1 MKKVLM
7 IISTILLILLVSCKE
22 EETNIVFKDKYE
34 VGDVVEVDNIIYTY
48 TNLSELGPFSFNN
61 ETPDS
66 CYRYYY
72 TDMSDTSQ
80 KEITGYDS
88 EEFDIRKYDN
98 IYLTSEAYYFDTY
111 KNGYSL
117 IADPNDV
124 ATTGFLVTGHNE
136 DIREDVLIP
145 GNLGEHNVI
154 GIGMNAF
161 NGSNIKSIECDFSS
175 DLTTLI
181 HPYAISNCS
190 NLEYVAFNHF
200 ETICLSMA
208 ISDCPKL
215 KEIYGLNAYF
225 DCTLYNLESLETL
238 NCLNHSDGNYDK
250 ARYLVDGNYVNYPY
264 NFSKFLVGQR
274 KSAFY
279 LCPNIKNVDMNGYV
293 NSSECFWIGNVLYYY
308 YEKPNY
314 DDYRADFHPIYI
326 RNEASDFPIF
336 LSVNN
341 YKNLLT
347 RGFSVAGDLNKELF
361 YLPCINNGYDTVFNI
376 YPLVDNKDDIEIIND
391 KLTLT
396 LKHSSYDYEI
406 FSNDSY
412 KLSLFGNYTII

>member
-98 IYLTSEAYYFDTY
+98 IYLTPEAYYFDTY

-154 GIGMNAF
+154 GI
-161 NGSNIKSIECDFSS
+161 
-175 DLTTLI
+175 
-181 HPYAISNCS
+181 
-190 NLEYVAFNHF
+190 
-200 ETICLSMA
+200 
-208 ISDCPKL
+208 
-215 KEIYGLNAYF
+215 
-225 DCTLYNLESLETL
+225 
-238 NCLNHSDGNYDK
+238 
-250 ARYLVDGNYVNYPY
+250 
-264 NFSKFLVGQR
+264 
-274 KSAFY
+274 
-279 LCPNIKNVDMNGYV
+279 
-293 NSSECFWIGNVLYYY
+293 
-308 YEKPNY
+308 
-314 DDYRADFHPIYI
+314 
-326 RNEASDFPIF
+326 
-336 LSVNN
+336 
-341 YKNLLT
+341 
-347 RGFSVAGDLNKELF
+347 
-361 YLPCINNGYDTVFNI
+361 
-376 YPLVDNKDDIEIIND
+376 
-391 KLTLT
+391 
-396 LKHSSYDYEI
+396 
-406 FSNDSY
+406 
-412 KLSLFGNYTII
+412 